1 MRLTPEERIR
11 KKIADLKKALA
22 ADKQHWGGY
31 YHDGRGLR
39 YLQPV
44 LYLKLHHYQG
54 AMRYFRW
61 FDKNFPDDCCFP
73 IFLAEWT
80 ITLFK
85 TGKKAK
91 AEKKALQTFMAN
103 IYLWDKFL
111 GKELLHFDINESSE
125 WESEMGTENLVYSK
139 DHDEYK
145 DFAQWLDQFMKSEK
159 FMKIANEFIK
169 IETQLKT
176 EPTGRKRSQ
185 LVKRRYGLQ
194 DNY

>member
-11 KKIADLKKALA
+11 KKIADIKKALT

-31 YHDGRGLR
+31 YHDGSGLR

-44 LYLKLHHYQG
+44 LYLKLNDYKG

-61 FDKNFPDDCCFP
+61 FDKNFPDDCGFP

-85 TGKKAK
+85 SGKMAEAK
-91 AEKKALQTFMAN
+91 KKVLQTFMAN
-103 IYLWDKFL
+103 TYLWDKFL
-111 GKELLHFDINESSE
+111 GKELLHFDIEESSG
-125 WESEMGTENLVYSK
+125 WENEKLTENLVYSK
-139 DHDEYK
+139 DQEEYK

-159 FMKIANEFIK
+159 FLKIANEFIK

-176 EPTGRKRSQ
+176 EPAGKKKSQ
-185 LVKRRYGLQ
+185 
-194 DNY
+194 